1 MALIRNPFFHRH
13 RIIDPAYFY
22 GRRQELEHLCGAL
35 LTGQCRAVVGER
47 KMGKSSLLTSLTI
60 PSIQQRFGLET
71 ERYLFAYLDL
81 EGIASATRSEF
92 WQEVLEQY
100 SSILREEGLRLLFR
114 EVARESEI
122 RFMRVRRL
130 LRQVGDAGY
139 RLVLILDE
147 FEALAQNPD
156 FAPDFYSELRSL
168 AGEVGMV
175 YITASRRSLY
185 ELTYR
190 HSGTLS
196 SPFFNIFT
204 ELPLGLM
211 PEEDVQALLE
221 GISRL
226 AGGPGLGPEEVRLAL
241 EWAGPHPFFAQVAG
255 YHLWE
260 LGAGQRTL
268 LPAECEQARRRF
280 LAEAEDHYR
289 YSWAQLDE
297 VERIGV
303 LHPERVSE
311 EVQRRLLRRGILR
324 MVDGELRPFSQLF
337 AEFAHRQE
345 QAPPS
350 TPSLTTRGG
359 LYGILASRVEQMPP
373 STPSSAAPLD
383 EDLTGRSIGPY
394 RILERCGQGGMAEVY
409 KGYHPLIDR
418 YVAIKV
424 LRPALA
430 SDEEFRRRFQ
440 REATAVAAMRHP
452 NIVQLY
458 DFGQLG
464 ERFYMV
470 MEYIEGGT
478 LRDRLQALP
487 EENRRLPL
495 SEVVDVVRGI
505 AAALDYAHQRGI
517 VHRDVKPANV
527 MFTRDGD
534 PVLTDFGVARML
546 GEGSV
551 TMAGVSIGTPDY
563 MSPEQARGEPATP
576 ASDIYALGVM
586 AYEMLTGRRPFRA
599 ETPLGVI
606 VQHLQADFPSPR
618 RLDPSFPE
626 ALERVLRRAL
636 AKEPADRYPT
646 ASELARELQAAVEKL

>member
-1 MALIRNPFFHRH
+1 MILPRNPFFHRH
-13 RIIDPAYFY
+13 RITHPSYFH
-22 GRRQELEHLCGAL
+22 GRQQELEHLYGAL

-47 KMGKSSLLTSLTI
+47 KMGKSSLLSCLAA
-60 PSIQQRFGLET
+60 PSVQRRFGVDQ
-71 ERYLFAYLDL
+71 ERNLFAYLDL
-81 EGIASATRSEF
+81 EGMASASRSEF
-92 WQEVLEQY
+92 WQEVLGQFA
-100 SSILREEGLRLLFR
+100 SGPLEEELRLLFR
-114 EVARESEI
+114 SAAQEGEI

-130 LRQVGDAGY
+130 LRQAGDAGY

-147 FEALAQNPD
+147 FEALAQSPN
-156 FAPDFYSELRSL
+156 FGPDFYGELRSL
-168 AGEVGMV
+168 AGEVGVV

-190 HSGTLS
+190 HSDTLS

-211 PEEDVQALLE
+211 PEAEVQTLLE
-221 GISRL
+221 EISRL
-226 AGGPGLGPEEVRLAL
+226 GGQPGLGPEEVRLAL

-260 LGAGQRTL
+260 LGAGERTL
-268 LPAECEQARRRF
+268 LPAEREQARRRF

-289 YSWAQLDE
+289 YWWAQLDE
-297 VERIGV
+297 TERTGV

-311 EVQRRLLRRGILR
+311 EVRRRLLRRGVLR
-324 MVDGELRPFSQLF
+324 AVEGELRPFSQPF
-337 AEFAHRQE
+337 AEFAQRQE
-345 QAPPS
+345 QATS
-350 TPSLTTRGG
+350 TTPSLT
-359 LYGILASRVEQMPP
+359 
-373 STPSSAAPLD
+373 AALG
-383 EDLTGRSIGPY
+383 EDLTGQSIGPY
-394 RILERCGQGGMAEVY
+394 RVLERCGQGGMAEVY

-440 REATAVAAMRHP
+440 REATAVAALRHP

-458 DFGQLG
+458 DFGQIG

-478 LRDRLQALP
+478 LRDRLQARP
-487 EENRRLPL
+487 EGQRRLPPA
-495 SEVVDVVRGI
+495 EVAAIVRGI

-534 PVLTDFGVARML
+534 PVLTDFGIARML

-551 TMAGVSIGTPDY
+551 TMAGVSVGTPDY

-576 ASDIYALGVM
+576 ASDVYALGVM
-586 AYEMLTGRRPFRA
+586 VYEMLTGRRPFDA

-606 VQHLQADFPSPR
+606 VQHLQAAFPSPR
-618 RLDPSFPE
+618 QVDPSFPE
-626 ALERVLRRAL
+626 ALENVLHRAL
-636 AKEPADRYPT
+636 AKEPAARYPT
-646 ASELARELQAAVEKL
+646 AGELARELESAVEAMKL

>member
-1 MALIRNPFFHRH
+1 MAFIRNPFFHRH
-13 RIIDPAYFY
+13 RITNLAYFY
-22 GRRQELEHLCGAL
+22 GRQQELEHLCGAL

-47 KMGKSSLLTSLTI
+47 KMGKSSLLTSLTA
-60 PSIQQRFGLET
+60 PSVQQRFGLEA

-81 EGIASATRSEF
+81 EGMASASRSEF

-100 SSILREEGLRLLFR
+100 ASSLREEELRLLFR
-114 EVARESEI
+114 SVARESEA

-130 LRQVGDAGY
+130 LRQAGDAGY
-139 RLVLILDE
+139 RPVLILDE

-156 FAPDFYSELRSL
+156 FGPDFYGELRSL
-168 AGEVGMV
+168 AGEVGVV

-211 PEEDVQALLE
+211 SEGEVQALLE

-226 AGGPGLGPEEVRLAL
+226 GGGPGLGPEEVRLAL

-260 LGAGQRTL
+260 LGAGRRTL
-268 LPAECEQARRRF
+268 LPAERDQARRRF

-297 VERIGV
+297 TERVGV
-303 LHPERVSE
+303 LHPECVSE
-311 EVQRRLLRRGILR
+311 EVQRRLLRRGVLR
-324 MVDGELRPFSQLF
+324 TVEGELRPFSQPF
-337 AEFAHRQE
+337 AEFARRQE
-345 QAPPS
+345 QETPS
-350 TPSLTTRGG
+350 TPSLTTSLG
-359 LYGILASRVEQMPP
+359 
-373 STPSSAAPLD
+373 
-383 EDLTGRSIGPY
+383 EDLTGRSVGPY

-424 LRPALA
+424 LRPTLA

-487 EENRRLPL
+487 EGNRRLPPA
-495 SEVVDVVRGI
+495 EVVAIIRGV

-534 PVLTDFGVARML
+534 PVLTDFGIARML

-586 AYEMLTGRRPFRA
+586 VYEMLTGRRPFSA
-599 ETPLGVI
+599 ETPFGVI
-606 VQHLQADFPSPR
+606 VQHLQATFPSPR
-618 RLDPSFPE
+618 SLDPSFPE
-626 ALERVLRRAL
+626 ALESVLRRAL
-636 AKEPADRYPT
+636 AKDPAVRYPT
-646 ASELARELQAAVEKL
+646 AGELARELEAAVEPGMWNVPRKL

>member
-13 RIIDPAYFY
+13 RITDLAYFY
-22 GRRQELEHLCGAL
+22 GRQQELEHLCGAL
-35 LTGQCRAVVGER
+35 FTGQCRAVVGER
-47 KMGKSSLLTSLTI
+47 KMGKSSLLTSLTA
-60 PSIQQRFGLET
+60 PSILQRFGLEAN
-71 ERYLFAYLDL
+71 RYLFAYLDL
-81 EGIASATRSEF
+81 EGMASASRSEF
-92 WQEVLEQY
+92 WQEVLEQH
-100 SSILREEGLRLLFR
+100 SSGLREEELRLLFR
-114 EVARESEI
+114 SVARESEV
-122 RFMRVRRL
+122 RFMRARRL
-130 LRQVGDAGY
+130 LRQAGDAGY
-139 RLVLILDE
+139 RPVLILDE

-156 FAPDFYSELRSL
+156 FGPDFYGELRSL

-175 YITASRRSLY
+175 YITASKRSLY

-211 PEEDVQALLE
+211 SEEEVQALLE

-226 AGGPGLGPEEVRLAL
+226 GGGPGLGPEEVRLAL

-260 LGAGQRTL
+260 FGAGQRTL
-268 LPAECEQARRRF
+268 LPAEREQARRRF

-289 YSWAQLDE
+289 YLWMQLDE
-297 VERIGV
+297 TERAGI
-303 LHPERVSE
+303 LHPQQASG

-324 MVDGELRPFSQLF
+324 MIKGELRPFSQPF
-337 AEFAHRQE
+337 AEFVCRQE
-345 QAPPS
+345 QATPS
-350 TPSLTTRGG
+350 TPSLTTKGG
-359 LYGILASRVEQMPP
+359 LYGILASRMEQTPA
-373 STPSSAAPLD
+373 STPSLSPSIG
-383 EDLTGRSIGPY
+383 EDLTGWNIGPY
-394 RILERCGQGGMAEVY
+394 RILERCGQGGMADVY

-424 LRPALA
+424 LRSALA

-440 REATAVAAMRHP
+440 REAAAVAAMRHP

-478 LRDRLQALP
+478 LRDRLQVLP

-495 SEVVDVVRGI
+495 AEVVAIVRGI

-534 PVLTDFGVARML
+534 PVLTDFGIARML

-563 MSPEQARGEPATP
+563 MSPEQARGELATP
-576 ASDIYALGVM
+576 SSDIYALGVM
-586 AYEMLTGRRPFRA
+586 TYEMLTGRRPFSA
-599 ETPLGVI
+599 DTPFGVI
-606 VQHLQADFPSPR
+606 VQHLQAAFPSPR
-618 RLDPSFPE
+618 SLDPSFPE
-626 ALERVLRRAL
+626 ALESVLRRAL
-636 AKEPADRYPT
+636 AKEPAARYPT
-646 ASELARELQAAVEKL
+646 AGELARELQAAAEKL

>member
-1 MALIRNPFFHRH
+1 MVYNEFIYSRGWWRPEALAFVRNPFFHRH
-13 RIIDPAYFY
+13 RITDLAYFY
-22 GRRQELEHLCGAL
+22 GRQQELEHLCGAL
-35 LTGQCRAVVGER
+35 LTGQCRAIVGER
-47 KMGKSSLLTSLTI
+47 KIGKSSLLTSLTT
-60 PSIQQRFGLET
+60 PSIRRRFGLEA

-81 EGIASATRSEF
+81 EGMVSASRSEF

-100 SSILREEGLRLLFR
+100 SSGLREEDLRLLFHST
-114 EVARESEI
+114 ARETEV
-122 RFMRVRRL
+122 RFMRIRRL
-130 LRQVGDAGY
+130 LRQAGDAGY
-139 RLVLILDE
+139 RPVLILDE

-156 FAPDFYSELRSL
+156 FGPDFYGELRSL
-168 AGEVGMV
+168 AGEVGVV

-211 PEEDVQALLE
+211 TEEEVQALLE

-226 AGGPGLGPEEVRLAL
+226 GGSPGLGSEEVRLAL

-260 LGAGQRTL
+260 LGAGKRTL
-268 LPAECEQARRRF
+268 LPAEREQAWRRF

-297 VERIGV
+297 TERVGV
-303 LHPERVSE
+303 LHPERVPE
-311 EVQRRLLRRGILR
+311 EVQRRLLRRGVLR
-324 MVDGELRPFSQLF
+324 VVEGELRPFSRPF
-337 AEFAHRQE
+337 AEFARRQE
-345 QAPPS
+345 QATPS
-350 TPSLTTRGG
+350 TPSLTTTLG
-359 LYGILASRVEQMPP
+359 
-373 STPSSAAPLD
+373 

-418 YVAIKV
+418 YVAVKV

-458 DFGQLG
+458 DFGQIG

-478 LRDRLQALP
+478 LRDRLRALP
-487 EENRRLPL
+487 EGNRRLPPA
-495 SEVVDVVRGI
+495 EVVAIVRGI

-534 PVLTDFGVARML
+534 PVLTDFGIARML

-576 ASDIYALGVM
+576 VSDIYSLGVM
-586 AYEMLTGRRPFRA
+586 VYEMLTGRRPFSA

-606 VQHLQADFPSPR
+606 AQHLQGDFPSPR
-618 RLDPSFPE
+618 NVDPSFPE
-626 ALERVLRRAL
+626 ALEGVLRRAL
-636 AKEPADRYPT
+636 AKEPAARYST
-646 ASELARELQAAVEKL
+646 AGELARELQAAVEQDISH